1 MVPPLF
7 SYAENKKARLLIV
20 DVVAFGGRMSE
31 EAREGG
37 LGPQRA
43 LGSCGKKYAKNGPWD
58 SVINHE
64 VEKSRLKMS

>member
-20 DVVAFGGRMSE
+20 DVVAFGARMS

-43 LGSCGKKYAKNGPWD
+43 LGSCGKKYAKNGP
-58 SVINHE
+58 
-64 VEKSRLKMS
+64 

>member
-43 LGSCGKKYAKNGPWD
+43 LGSCGKKYAKNGP
-58 SVINHE
+58 
-64 VEKSRLKMS
+64 